1 MATQPQV
8 KPIHFFRIITL
19 QNLHQGKLMFPE
31 KFVEKYG
38 EGLST
43 NTLFLS
49 TPNGAEWK
57 LNLEKCD
64 GKIWFQKGW
73 KEFAEYHSLAHGHL
87 LVFRCQRTSHFQLRI
102 FDWSAL
108 EIEYP
113 SKRIECETGSN
124 NQGNTS
130 TNVGKFEYHRPGQKR
145 KDNSSLEFVQR
156 YQLRS
161 RNCLKVEK
169 TEILPKEILHHTGTK
184 CKEKSKATAN
194 QVSALD
200 RASSFKPCNP
210 FFLVVM
216 HPYNVGSRCLL
227 GLPCEFC
234 RSYIDLH
241 DQQRHINL
249 QELNGRV
256 WPSRYLITKNNRNT
270 KPRYRLKSGWKA
282 FVKHNNL
289 KVGDVCTFE
298 LICRTKLTLLVH
310 IFRETDSSNCSTPQ
324 GRIDFYFSIQNNS
337 LYLKVGLIFN
347 FAEKSKATT
356 NQVTALD
363 RANSFK
369 PCNPFFLAVIHPSY
383 LGSSAGHLG
392 LPCEFC
398 RSYIDLHDQQR
409 HINLQELNGRVWPSR
424 YLITKNNRN
433 TKPRYRLKSGWK
445 AFVKHNNLKVGDVCT
460 FELICRTKLTLLVHI
475 FRETD
480 SSNCSTPQGRA
491 GIPRQSRDGFGY
503 YLRVRVYLPS
513 LQLAFTKYTS
523 QRS

>member
-1 MATQPQV
+1 MFVENHYFCKSYLLQLFSIPTPECASSTYLFSSCMATQPQV

-227 GLPCEFC
+227 TLPLKFC
-234 RSYIDLH
+234 RRHFDLH
-241 DQQRHINL
+241 MKQGLINL
-249 QELNGRV
+249 QVLSGRF
-256 WPSRYLITKNNRNT
+256 WPAKFLIYIHETTTKV
-270 KPRYRLKSGWKA
+270 RLSWRA
-282 FVKHNNL
+282 FVKNNNL

-298 LICRTKLTLLVH
+298 LIDRTKLTFLVR
-310 IFRETDSSNCSTPQ
+310 IFRETGNSNCSTSQ
-324 GRIDFYFSIQNNS
+324 ESGQVRAACQLQKKEMKII
-337 LYLKVGLIFN
+337 
-347 FAEKSKATT
+347 TT
-356 NQVTALD
+356 
-363 RANSFK
+363 
-369 PCNPFFLAVIHPSY
+369 
-383 LGSSAGHLG
+383 
-392 LPCEFC
+392 
-398 RSYIDLHDQQR
+398 
-409 HINLQELNGRVWPSR
+409 
-424 YLITKNNRN
+424 TK
-433 TKPRYRLKSGWK
+433 
-445 AFVKHNNLKVGDVCT
+445 
-460 FELICRTKLTLLVHI
+460 
-475 FRETD
+475 
-480 SSNCSTPQGRA
+480 
-491 GIPRQSRDGFGY
+491 
-503 YLRVRVYLPS
+503 
-513 LQLAFTKYTS
+513 
-523 QRS
+523 